1 MSSFSSLQC
10 VECVDYERVFG
21 RPLQR
26 PCIRRTRPSSIHLVV
41 CAGSTNS
48 WLMRGSFGYR
58 GQAVYTGKEASCG
71 QSSCECIPLGIS
83 LKIVVIAHTVAIE
96 DTCDGMTHDELVQHF
111 GVHVGGGIAEV
122 LVLHRFHFG
131 VRERRA
137 PVYRQSGGALDEVVG
152 VDGGAHGS
160 SLVRVRI
167 IMALTARFVSVL

>member
-1 MSSFSSLQC
+1 M
-10 VECVDYERVFG
+10 
-21 RPLQR
+21 
-26 PCIRRTRPSSIHLVV
+26 
-41 CAGSTNS
+41 
-48 WLMRGSFGYR
+48 
-58 GQAVYTGKEASCG
+58 
-71 QSSCECIPLGIS
+71 
-83 LKIVVIAHTVAIE
+83 IAHTVAIE

-111 GVHVGGGIAEV
+111 GVHVGGGSAEV

-167 IMALTARFVSVL
+167 IMALTARFVFFEASRPLWTCLLGGLFDDWRGTLQVGGSHFQRLLSNLAIEQPRVD